1 MPRALVTGYGGFI
14 GSYTAPFLAER
25 GYEVLGTALGH
36 EETAVVPGVRT
47 GRLDV
52 RVREDVHRVIR
63 DWRPDLIVHFAA
75 QSMVLP
81 SWEDPVY
88 TVETNILGTLY
99 LLEGAVKEKLS
110 PVFLLAG
117 SSAEYGLSYPEEI
130 PIKEDKKFRPT
141 SPYAASKVGAEAVA
155 YAFFVSRKIPAI
167 TMHLFNVT
175 GPGKAGDACADFA
188 SGIAR
193 LEKQGGGVLRVGNIS
208 SVRDISDVRDVVRA
222 IWILVG
228 KGVPGET
235 YNICSGRRMV
245 IADVL
250 KTLVG
255 MAKVPVQVVSDS
267 PEKLRPF
274 DEPVFLGDNSKLRSL
289 GWSPEIPMEKTL
301 SDMLDYWRGAG

>member
-25 GYEVLGTALGH
+25 GYDVLGTALKH
-36 EETAVVPGVRT
+36 EETAAVPRVRT

-52 RVREDVHRVIR
+52 REREAVHRLIR
-63 DWRPDLIVHFAA
+63 EWRPDLIVHFAA

-141 SPYAASKVGAEAVA
+141 SPYAASKIGAEAVA
-155 YAFFVSRKIPAI
+155 YAFFVSHKIPAI
-167 TMHLFNVT
+167 TMRLFNVT

-188 SGIAR
+188 SGIAK
-193 LEKQGGGVLRVGNIS
+193 LEKRGGGVLRVGNIN

-222 IWILVG
+222 IWTLIG

-235 YNICSGRRMV
+235 YNICSGRRVV
-245 IADVL
+245 IGDIL
-250 KTLVG
+250 KMLVG
-255 MAKVPVQVVSDS
+255 MAKVPVQVASDS

-274 DEPVFLGDNSKLRSL
+274 DEPVFVGDNSKLRSL

>member
-14 GSYTAPFLAER
+14 GSYTAPFLADK
-25 GYEVLGTALGH
+25 GYDVLGTALEN
-36 EETAVVPGVRT
+36 EETAVATGVKT

-52 RVREDVHRVIR
+52 RDRKEVHRVIR
-63 DWRPDLIVHFAA
+63 EWRPDLIVHFAA

-110 PVFLLAG
+110 PIFLLAG

-130 PIKEDKKFRPT
+130 PIREDKKFRPT
-141 SPYAASKVGAEAVA
+141 SPYAASKVGAEAIA
-155 YAFFVSRKIPAI
+155 YAFFTSHKIRAI

-193 LEKQGGGVLRVGNIS
+193 LEKQGGGILRVGNINT
-208 SVRDISDVRDVVRA
+208 VRDISDVRDVVRA
-222 IWILVG
+222 IWALIQ
-228 KGVPGET
+228 KGTAGET
-235 YNICSGRRMV
+235 YNICSGKRMV
-245 IADVL
+245 ISDIL
-250 KTLVG
+250 KTLVS
-255 MAKVPVQVVSDS
+255 MAKLPVQVVSDS

-289 GWSPEIPMEKTL
+289 GWTPDIPMEKTL
-301 SDMLDYWRGAG
+301 SDMLEYWRGAG